1 MLVSE
6 KEIFEGSGIQVTA
19 NGQHHLGA
27 AIGSRRFAEEYVAE
41 KVKLWSEKIRAL
53 SNFAQAHPHSAYT
66 AFTNGVIH
74 KWNFLMRTAK
84 SIGDLPEPVEDAIHQ
99 FLIPALSGRSQ
110 CSELDRELFSLPC
123 RLGGLNIL
131 NPKKYGD
138 IQYSG
143 SRRISAPLASLIE
156 QQSDD
161 FHVINL
167 GLIFTGSEDNTCPQ
181 LLTLKS
187 RLYPFLQRIVE
198 LNSMK
203 CTFLWLTALPIQ
215 EQGFYL
221 DKQEFCDALSLRFG
235 WQLYDVPGHCV
246 CGSSFSVDH
255 AMIRKHGGLT
265 FLRHSELC
273 DLTADWLKEACPFVI
288 T

>member
-1 MLVSE
+1 MCWGGLLDSV

-41 KVKLWSEKIRAL
+41 KVKLWLKEIRVP
-53 SNFAQAHPHSAYT
+53 SNFAQTHPHSAYT
-66 AFTNGVIH
+66 AFTHGVIH
-74 KWNFLMRTAK
+74 KWNFLMRTVK
-84 SIGDLPEPVEDAIHQ
+84 SIVDLLQPLENAIHQ
-99 FLIPALSGRSQ
+99 FLIRALSGRSP

-131 NPKKYGD
+131 NPTKYSD

-167 GLIFTGSEDNTCPQ
+167 DSA
-181 LLTLKS
+181 KS
-187 RLYPFLQRIVE
+187 DIHRLRRQHLSSVADSVKSCWDPLLQRIIDF
-198 LNSMK
+198 NSMR
-203 CTFLWLTALPIQ
+203 CSSLWLTALPIQ

-221 DKQEFCDALSLRFG
+221 NKQEFHDVLSLRFG
-235 WQLYDVPGHCV
+235 WWQLYD
-246 CGSSFSVDH
+246 
-255 AMIRKHGGLT
+255 AML
-265 FLRHSELC
+265 
-273 DLTADWLKEACPFVI
+273 
-288 T
+288 